1 MNAKKLKTKNGL
13 NINGPLLINTT
24 IYKDERGFF
33 MESWNMKEFNEKIF
47 EDITF
52 VQDNHSKSLKHVLRG
67 LHYQSPPYDQG
78 KLVRCINGEIYDVL
92 VDLRINSN
100 TFLKWSGAFLND
112 QNKDQL
118 WIPSGFAHGF
128 LTITDS
134 AEVLYKTTNYWS
146 KNHEKTIRWD
156 DPLIKIT
163 WPLSKNLPILSDK
176 DMNAKYLNKISLNGL
191 F

>member
-1 MNAKKLKTKNGL
+1 MNAKKLKTNNGL

>member
-33 MESWNMKEFNEKIF
+33 MESWNMKEFNKKTF
-47 EDITF
+47 EDIIF
-52 VQDNHSKSLKHVLRG
+52 VQDNHSKSIKNVLRG

-78 KLVRCINGEIYDVL
+78 KLVRCIDGEIYDVL
-92 VDLRINSN
+92 VDLRTDSN
-100 TFLKWSGAFLND
+100 TFLKWTGAFLND
-112 QNKDQL
+112 QNKNQL

-146 KNHEKTIRWD
+146 KNHENTIRWD
-156 DPLIKIT
+156 DPSINIEWPLNGTFQFSLIKIRMQ
-163 WPLSKNLPILSDK
+163 SASIK
-176 DMNAKYLNKISLNGL
+176 
-191 F
+191 FF